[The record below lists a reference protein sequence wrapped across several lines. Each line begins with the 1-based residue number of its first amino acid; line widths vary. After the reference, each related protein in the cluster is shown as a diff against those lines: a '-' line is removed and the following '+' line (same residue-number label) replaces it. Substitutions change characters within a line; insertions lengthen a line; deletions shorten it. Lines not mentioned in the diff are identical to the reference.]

1 MLVVGELGAR
11 ITGNATHLYKVLDDV
26 KAKGIAVSKI
36 VSTQFNE
43 LGRQMTGIGQTGTLR
58 ITAPIIA
65 SGVMAVRTAGQ
76 YEQLRKTMDVL
87 TGSAEAGE
95 RQFDRL
101 LRLSAQTPFQFPD
114 LVKANNTL
122 LGFNINAE
130 QSFHDIKAIG
140 DIAAITGGDMN
151 QIAVAYGQAAA
162 EQKLF
167 TKDIRQLINNG
178 VPAVKMLADTMG
190 VAENQVFNLASQG
203 KISFDILRK
212 SFQDATTDGGMFA
225 DGMKQQATTING
237 LFSTLKDNITIGL
250 GTIGNTIVDAFN
262 LREVIPELTGQIQRA
277 LGWFKSLNE
286 ETVQQLVRLAGLG
299 AIIPPIIAVVGVLA
313 MAISAIVSPVGLV
326 ITGIAGLGVL
336 AVRNFDEIKKK
347 VVEVTNTV
355 IGWYNENL
363 LIRGVING
371 IILNFKNLLA
381 VGQLV
386 VKQIGDSF
394 GGLGDIIG
402 GVFSLDPKQIR
413 QGFATVR
420 TSMVENIEEAFSKI
434 KSNVQEALEDTFTPK
449 KPIEFI
455 TDEDVETQLSRF
467 NELVLALLGLEGIVS
482 GTGEVEKP
490 VVENYLPTEVVLD
503 NLAELDAIMEQMAEK
518 WGGELMVPFQR
529 AAGEIEIAQNAAQT
543 FTNGM
548 SSGLDSMIQRGK
560 KFEDVL
566 GDIGKMLLSN
576 GIQTVI
582 RLMLLGGSGGTGGLF
597 SGLFSAAP
605 SIPSIAPVAPSFNGA
620 NLEMAFANALKR
632 HTKELSP
639 SKVYQLSKEGEF
651 GY

>member
-1 MLVVGELGAR
+1 
-11 ITGNATHLYKVLDDV
+11 
-26 KAKGIAVSKI
+26 
-36 VSTQFNE
+36 
-43 LGRQMTGIGQTGTLR
+43 
-58 ITAPIIA
+58 
-65 SGVMAVRTAGQ
+65 
-76 YEQLRKTMDVL
+76 
-87 TGSAEAGE
+87 
-95 RQFDRL
+95 
-101 LRLSAQTPFQFPD
+101 
-114 LVKANNTL
+114 
-122 LGFNINAE
+122 
-130 QSFHDIKAIG
+130 
-140 DIAAITGGDMN
+140 
-151 QIAVAYGQAAA
+151 
-162 EQKLF
+162 
-167 TKDIRQLINNG
+167 
-178 VPAVKMLADTMG
+178 
-190 VAENQVFNLASQG
+190 
-203 KISFDILRK
+203 
-212 SFQDATTDGGMFA
+212 
-225 DGMKQQATTING
+225 
-237 LFSTLKDNITIGL
+237 
-250 GTIGNTIVDAFN
+250 
-262 LREVIPELTGQIQRA
+262 
-277 LGWFKSLNE
+277 
-286 ETVQQLVRLAGLG
+286 
-299 AIIPPIIAVVGVLA
+299 
-313 MAISAIVSPVGLV
+313 
-326 ITGIAGLGVL
+326 
-336 AVRNFDEIKKK
+336 
-347 VVEVTNTV
+347 
-355 IGWYNENL
+355 
-363 LIRGVING
+363 
-371 IILNFKNLLA
+371 
-381 VGQLV
+381 
-386 VKQIGDSF
+386 
-394 GGLGDIIG
+394 
-402 GVFSLDPKQIR
+402 
-413 QGFATVR
+413 
-420 TSMVENIEEAFSKI
+420 
-434 KSNVQEALEDTFTPK
+434 LEDTFTPK